1 MTGPKVLILDE
12 TTKGVDVGAKYEI
25 YSMMNNLVDQGVCI
39 VMISSELDEI
49 LGMADRFII
58 KY

>member
-25 YSMMNNLVDQGVCI
+25 YSMMNNLVDKGVCI
-39 VMISSELDEI
+39 VMISSELDKI